1 MATVSQIIKDE
12 ILYRRVEGN
21 AWALSARFAL
31 VFLAGLYF
39 ERIVGTVERVVEG
52 LALLFG

>member
-1 MATVSQIIKDE
+1 MSAITSIIKDE

-39 ERIVGTVERVVEG
+39 ERIIETVERVVQVI
-52 LALLFG
+52 FG

>member
-39 ERIVGTVERVVEG
+39 ERLVATVERVVQ
-52 LALLFG
+52 AFFW